1 MALKK
6 LVSDLTEGLTAYPNS
21 NTSADVGGFNYGG
34 STSIFDTR
42 TFNHRSYGY
51 TNPLSRQDN
60 PSPLIPQLLPG
71 VNEEPENSILY
82 LDDSPDGFI
91 RGGILNAQ
99 KRAAYDTIRMN
110 RFFGTGEGISF
121 ITNQQSLQK
130 TNPIIQEGG
139 GNINNVFEDIL
150 SLTTGVTMTSANTNR
165 TFNPNNLMK
174 QISEGGYT
182 GNYYNRAG
190 KNPTIQ
196 SEEQNKYAQIHR
208 LGRKFDANTI
218 GVFSKHAGLESG
230 NRLIGLGKKLQV
242 GVGGMFNVNHQ
253 TSLMEQNNNI
263 GFDVGTL
270 LDTFNTVK
278 GGITSFFN
286 NPLEALSQPGE
297 FSENQNIGF
306 NPGENVVYQY
316 SGGPGS
322 TYGIGDTILYR
333 YERTSGDYDHQ
344 GHPLSIN
351 QYFTDKGH
359 TLYKL
364 NSNEIVSFYNEDG
377 SFNVN
382 NGLNFLA
389 DTANDNLFGGNNIL
403 GSGGLLFDDNFNF
416 NPLGNIVEGLGNQ
429 LFGSETTDFIIDLF
443 DGGGV
448 NTPGQPQKPEPIL
461 SYIRP
466 KYQNRSGKTF
476 TAPLFTSTGGGIGS
490 APKPGYIKHEY
501 TKYSSSSLMEG
512 SNKPDDIAEK
522 LNTDQT
528 KVIGLAT
535 NKILSFSPTDPYF
548 KNSSTLLYTPTQTQ
562 ISIEGRNKFDSG
574 SAKGTVNEQYKGNHY
589 YSQRLAQKVNDE
601 TLNGTSARSYIHEE
615 RIGTGNPGTF
625 FAGKKENIYTIKNGL
640 NRRVDKINALDIH
653 TVSDGFN
660 SVLYRDLIR
669 FRFEAINTDNP
680 DEVDVMAFRALLDD
694 YGDNYASSWNSFKYN
709 GRGEDF
715 YTYGGFKRDVSFS
728 FKIAAQSRAEMRPLY
743 RKLNYLCTTL
753 APDYATNGRMRGSF
767 IKVTVGAL
775 LDRVPG
781 FLTSISLKWQ
791 KDYPWEIAIGNPE
804 NKENDIHVLPHVLD
818 VTCKFTP
825 IHDFVPRKSIN
836 DSPFFGRTGGDA
848 RGWDGSSETS
858 AKAALANS
866 LSGATPSTPIN
877 VNSSG
882 LNDNPGVVTD
892 VNLGQNPN
900 NEISINSEGG
910 FNYSFGD
917 DVFDFNSDNGSDI
930 NL

>member
-6 LVSDLTEGLTAYPNS
+6 LVADLTQGLEAYPNHNS
-21 NTSADVGGFNYGG
+21 PSDSGGFNYGS
-34 STSIFDTR
+34 STSVFDTKV
-42 TFNHRSYGY
+42 FNQRSYGY

-60 PSPLIPQLLPG
+60 PSPLIPQILPG
-71 VNEEPENSILY
+71 VNQEPENSILY
-82 LDDSPDGFI
+82 LDDSPDGFV

-110 RFFGTGEGISF
+110 RFFATGEGISF

-150 SLTTGVTMTSANTNR
+150 SMGMGVTMTSANTNR
-165 TFNPNNLMK
+165 TFNHENLIK

-242 GVGGMFNVNHQ
+242 GVGGMFNIDHQ
-253 TSLMEQNNNI
+253 TSLMEQNNNL

-278 GGITSFFN
+278 DGITNLFN

-306 NPGENVVYQY
+306 NPDENVIYQY

-333 YERTSGDYDHQ
+333 YERTSGNYDHQ

-351 QYFTDKGH
+351 QYFLDKGH
-359 TLYKL
+359 TLYEL
-364 NSNEIVSFYNEDG
+364 DGNEIVSFYNKDG
-377 SFNVN
+377 TFNTGA
-382 NGLNFLA
+382 GLNFLA
-389 DTANDNLFGGNNIL
+389 DTANDNFFGGNNIF
-403 GSGGLLFDDNFNF
+403 GGDGLLSSDNI
-416 NPLGNIVEGLGNQ
+416 LEGLANQ
-429 LFGSETTDFIIDLF
+429 LFGPETTDFIIDLF

-448 NTPGQPQKPEPIL
+448 NIPGQPQKPEPTL
-461 SYIRP
+461 SYRVG
-466 KYQNRSGKTF
+466 KYQSRSGKLF
-476 TAPLFTSTGGGIGS
+476 DSPLFTQTGGGIGS
-490 APKPGYIKHEY
+490 APKPGFIKHKY
-501 TKYSSSSLMEG
+501 TKHSSSSIMEG
-512 SNKPDDIAEK
+512 SNKPDDVITELAS
-522 LNTDQT
+522 NDR

-535 NKILSFSPTDPYF
+535 NKILSFTPDNPFYTKGTTD
-548 KNSSTLLYTPTQTQ
+548 LYKVTTTN
-562 ISIEGRNKFDSG
+562 ISEEGRRRFDEG
-574 SAKGTVNEQYKGNHY
+574 EQIGLPNDETVTNHY
-589 YSQRLAQKVNDE
+589 YSNILKQQV
-601 TLNGTSARSYIHEE
+601 LNSDDGNRRYIQES
-615 RIGTGNPGTF
+615 RIGKGNPGSF
-625 FAGKKENIYTIKNGL
+625 FEGKNQNNYTIKNGL
-640 NRRVDKINALDIH
+640 SHRIDKINALDIH
-653 TVSDGFN
+653 DATDSFT

-669 FRFEAINTDNP
+669 FRFEAMKTENP
-680 DEVDVMAFRALLDD
+680 EEVEVMAFRAFLDD
-694 YGDNYASSWNSFKYN
+694 YGDNYNASWNSFKYN

-728 FKIAAQSRAEMRPLY
+728 FKIAAQSRAEMMPLY

-753 APDYATNGRMRGSF
+753 APDYADNGRMRGSF
-767 IKVTVGAL
+767 IKVTIGAM

-781 FLTSISLKWQ
+781 FLTSINLKWQ

-804 NKENDIHVLPHVLD
+804 GAETDMHVLPHVLD
-818 VTCKFTP
+818 VSCNFTP
-825 IHDFVPRKSIN
+825 IHDFVPRKSIS

-848 RGWDGSSETS
+848 RGWDGGSAPS
-858 AKAALANS
+858 AKNALDNS
-866 LSGATPSTPIN
+866 LSGETPPIPVN

-882 LNDNPGVVTD
+882 LNDDPGFVTD
-892 VNLGQNPN
+892 INSGQNPN
-900 NEISINSEGG
+900 DEIIINSEGG
-910 FNYSFGD
+910 YNSNDPYG
-917 DVFDFNSDNGSDI
+917 FNSFNI
-930 NL
+930 

>member
-6 LVSDLTEGLTAYPNS
+6 LVADLTQGLVAYPNH
-21 NTSADVGGFNYGG
+21 NTSADTGGFNYGS
-34 STSIFDTR
+34 STSVFDTKI
-42 TFNHRSYGY
+42 FNQRSYGY
-51 TNPLSRQDN
+51 INPLSRQDN
-60 PSPLIPQLLPG
+60 PSPLIPQILPG
-71 VNEEPENSILY
+71 VNQEPENSILY

-99 KRAAYDTIRMN
+99 KRAAYDTIRMS
-110 RFFGTGEGISF
+110 RFFATGEGISF

-150 SLTTGVTMTSANTNR
+150 SITTGVTMTSANTNR
-165 TFNPNNLMK
+165 TFNPDNLIK

-242 GVGGMFNVNHQ
+242 GVGGMFNITHQ

-278 GGITSFFN
+278 DGITNLFN

-306 NPGENVVYQY
+306 NPGENVIYQY

-333 YERTSGDYDHQ
+333 YERTSGNYDHQ

-351 QYFTDKGH
+351 QYFLDKGH

-364 NSNEIVSFYNEDG
+364 DGNEIVSFYNADG
-377 SFNVN
+377 SFNTDV
-382 NGLNFLA
+382 GLNFLA
-389 DTANDNLFGGNNIL
+389 DTANDNFFGGNNIF
-403 GSGGLLFDDNFNF
+403 GEGGLLNSDNI
-416 NPLGNIVEGLGNQ
+416 LVGLGNQ

-443 DGGGV
+443 DGNGV
-448 NTPGQPQKPEPIL
+448 SMPNQPQKPKPIL
-461 SYIRP
+461 SYRVG
-466 KYQNRSGKTF
+466 KYQNRSGKLF
-476 TAPLFTSTGGGIGS
+476 DSPLFTQTGGGIGS
-490 APKPGYIKHEY
+490 APKPGFIKHKY
-501 TKYSSSSLMEG
+501 TKHSSSSLMEG
-512 SNKPDDIAEK
+512 SNKPDDVITK
-522 LNTDQT
+522 LASND
-528 KVIGLAT
+528 KEVIGLAT
-535 NKILSFSPTDPYF
+535 NKILSFTPDNPYYTTGTTD
-548 KNSSTLLYTPTQTQ
+548 LYKVTTTN
-562 ISIEGRNKFDSG
+562 ISEEGRRRFDEGDVSG
-574 SAKGTVNEQYKGNHY
+574 LPDENTTTNHY
-589 YSQRLAQKVNDE
+589 YSKRLKQKVTNSDDGE
-601 TLNGTSARSYIHEE
+601 RNYTQES
-615 RIGTGNPGTF
+615 RIGKGNPGLF
-625 FAGKKENIYTIKNGL
+625 FEGKKQNNYTVTTNL
-640 NRRVDKINALDIH
+640 VNRIDKINALDIH
-653 TVSDGFN
+653 DASDDFN

-669 FRFEAINTDNP
+669 FRFEAMKTDEP
-680 DEVDVMAFRALLDD
+680 DQVEVMAFRAFLDD
-694 YGDNYASSWNSFKYN
+694 YGDNYSSAWNSFKYN

-728 FKIAAQSRAEMRPLY
+728 FKIAAQSRQEMMPLY

-753 APDYATNGRMRGSF
+753 APDYASNGRMRGSF
-767 IKVTVGAL
+767 IKVTIGAM

-781 FLTSISLKWQ
+781 FLTSINLKWQ

-804 NKENDIHVLPHVLD
+804 GSEPNMHVLPHVLD
-818 VTCKFTP
+818 VSCNFTP
-825 IHDFVPRKSIN
+825 IHDFVPRKSIS
-836 DSPFFGRTGGDA
+836 DSPFFGRTGGKA
-848 RGWDGSSETS
+848 RGWDNGSAVDAQNALSVGSETS
-858 AKAALANS
+858 TSKEKKYDYFTKAKSDSEYFRVSPDSDSYQAIVNVFANTTS
-866 LSGATPSTPIN
+866 NI
-877 VNSSG
+877 
-882 LNDNPGVVTD
+882 VTD
-892 VNLGQNPN
+892 H
-900 NEISINSEGG
+900 
-910 FNYSFGD
+910 D
-917 DVFDFNSDNGSDI
+917 GSYDYKREEK
-930 NL
+930 